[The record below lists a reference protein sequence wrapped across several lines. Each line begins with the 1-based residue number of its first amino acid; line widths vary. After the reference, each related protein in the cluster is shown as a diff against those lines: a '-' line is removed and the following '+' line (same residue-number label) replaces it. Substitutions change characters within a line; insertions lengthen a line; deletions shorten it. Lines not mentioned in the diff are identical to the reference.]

1 MSKKVVIVGAGAGGL
16 AAAKALAGTDADLT
30 LIDKNNH
37 HLFQP
42 LLFQVA
48 VAVLSPGDI
57 AAPIRSIVG
66 KQPNIRVV
74 LGEANRFDVN
84 ARQVLLK
91 DGSSYDY
98 DYLVVATGIK
108 TCYYGNDQWEKF
120 APGLKTIADA
130 LEAREKILLAFEKAE
145 TARSPQEI
153 RRLMTFVVVGGGPTG
168 VETAGALRELL
179 NKSIEKEFKRVDTS
193 RARVI
198 LIEALDRIL
207 CGLSPELSARATA
220 DLEKMGVEVWRNT
233 RITCIDEKGVWMED
247 ACIET
252 CNIIWAAGTM
262 APAEI
267 SSIEAEKPRS
277 GRIVVN
283 SDCSIQN
290 HPEVFVIGDVAWFI
304 SEGNPLPQLAP
315 VAVQQAKYVAR
326 IISREIPAGNRP
338 PFKYKDKGN
347 VAVIGRARAV
357 MQIGRCRICGFFA
370 WLAWILVHIM
380 VMVDFRNR
388 FKVLFEWRWHY
399 LGNRHGIR
407 LITGMRPACRR
418 DGFPGE
424 NQPAADTASG

>member
-1 MSKKVVIVGAGAGGL
+1 MMNKKVVIVGGGAGGL
-16 AAAKALAGTDADLT
+16 ATAKALAGTDAQIT
-30 LIDKNNH
+30 IIDKNNH

-74 LGEANRFDVN
+74 LGEVTRFDVN
-84 ARQVLLK
+84 ARQVILK

-108 TCYYGNDQWEKF
+108 TCYYGNDHWEKF
-120 APGLKTIADA
+120 APGLKTVVDA

-145 TARSPQEI
+145 IAESQHEI
-153 RRLMTFVVVGGGPTG
+153 QRLMTFVVVGGGPTG

-207 CGLSPELSARATA
+207 CGLGPELSARATA

-247 ACIET
+247 KCIET
-252 CNIIWAAGTM
+252 SNIIWAAGTM
-262 APAEI
+262 APPEI

-277 GRIVVN
+277 GRIVVK
-283 SDCSIQN
+283 SDCSIEN
-290 HPEVFVIGDVAWFI
+290 HPEVFVIGDVAWFM

-315 VAVQQAKYVAR
+315 VAVQQAKYVAG
-326 IISREIPAGNRP
+326 IIEREPAAGNRP
-338 PFKYKDKGN
+338 PFRYKDKGN
-347 VAVIGRARAV
+347 VAVIGRAKAV
-357 MQIGRCRICGFFA
+357 MQIGKFKIYGFIA

-407 LITGMRPACRR
+407 LITGIRPGCRQ
-418 DGFPGE
+418 GE
-424 NQPAADTASG
+424 ASGGNQPPSNAA